1 MATDG
6 TLALVTR
13 ILGATSLWLVGLI
26 HLKEYLDLYS
36 EIPTIGTL
44 FLLSF
49 VGATMVAAGLLTPVE
64 RLLGR
69 RWGSLTVIGLAVGGI
84 MQAVTQFVFLAISE
98 RRPLFGFQE
107 PGYDPTAI
115 LQARVTEVATVV
127 FLTTF
132 LVARVVRRRRIVAGS
147 ASPAPHPLDSDRRMA
162 VR

>member
-6 TLALVTR
+6 ALALTAR

-36 EIPTIGTL
+36 AIPTIGTL

-49 VGATMVAAGLLTPVE
+49 VGATIVAAGLLTPVE
-64 RLLGR
+64 RLVG
-69 RWGSLTVIGLAVGGI
+69 RWGTLAVIGLAVGGI

-98 RRPLFGFQE
+98 HRPLFGFQE
-107 PGYDPTAI
+107 PGYDPNAI
-115 LQARVTEVATVV
+115 LQARITEVATVV

-132 LVARVVRRRRIVAGS
+132 LIAR
-147 ASPAPHPLDSDRRMA
+147 A
-162 VR
+162 VRSRSATTPSAAPQQHDHGIAVR

>member
-6 TLALVTR
+6 RFAVTAR
-13 ILGATSLWLVGLI
+13 ILGAISLWLVGLI
-26 HLKEYLDLYS
+26 HLKEYLDQYS

-49 VGATMVAAGLLTPVE
+49 IGATIIAGLLLWPVE

-69 RWGSLTVIGLAVGGI
+69 WGSLGVAALALVGIG
-84 MQAVTQFVFLAISE
+84 QAVTQFVFLAISE

-115 LQARVTEVATVV
+115 LQARITEVATVL

-132 LVARVVRRRRIVAGS
+132 LIARGVRRRRSVDGTESS
-147 ASPAPHPLDSDRRMA
+147 APLHDHDMA
-162 VR
+162 AR